1 MQKTGCM
8 VKLVVAFY
16 LAIIFAPLISIF
28 ASEYGIFDKIVSFV
42 TNDYARITDVDYKAV
57 VIDDEVLGGGKIL
70 VTERLTF
77 DIHAG
82 TRNNLYWELW
92 RDLPESDVDGLHVD
106 YEVLSVKQIMDDGT
120 EVPYEE
126 SSKLYWD
133 DSDYTD
139 YPYGP
144 GKWFHSEGPYDG
156 YYNYECVLFY
166 VDGLYREEVT
176 FEIQYIMN
184 NASFRYSD
192 VSQLYLTLYSDSS
205 IKHLDSYKAQI
216 LVPNQD
222 MPRYG
227 NYLATTYGT
236 KDFKFEFSESD
247 TINPGYHTFLIDLDE
262 EELKFTY
269 DTRYIEFSLL
279 SFNEDTNIFTENAPD
294 NIYSYD
300 VYYDEVMQEIDD
312 FYNIPNLKRKA
323 QNRILVISVVVGSIG
338 ILFAFSIDSKI
349 RKKYNFAKPSMTM
362 EYFRDIPSDLD
373 PHFASRLV
381 FLKHKHKDELGDS
394 LSALMMSLARKDY
407 IELVKIDQN
416 RDWTFTNIKIKVLYI
431 EPIIPISAKNFV
443 QVKKNI
449 DTIENSNKSLVDSL
463 VANNGVKPITINSTN
478 DTQYEVRTIAQN
490 NLITNSQPINNT
502 YSTRTISQNN
512 NLTNTV
518 INNVKH
524 NINGKQLEPLTKNEE
539 LYFNLITKYTKIPS
553 RNNEISMKDFQD
565 RISYDVDNTDSFITS
580 LENSIVRIGMNENYF
595 YTDKYNE
602 AQEKVK
608 RYANTYAIIGWLVLT
623 IGNIYIFEAGVGFDR
638 GGFYILGILFII
650 ISYFVNRTHKQYAL
664 LTLFGE
670 NEYAKWRA
678 LYNFL
683 NSETLMNEREVID
696 LVLWEKY
703 LVYATAF
710 GISDKVSKALKIRCP
725 EAMLKQSAVLNNS
738 YYRSNYYRTH
748 SRSFSRTARSA
759 SATSRSNRYHGGYYG
774 GGGSYG
780 GGGRGG
786 GGGGG
791 GH

>member
-1 MQKTGCM
+1 MQNNGCLT
-8 VKLVVAFY
+8 KAIVAFY
-16 LAIIFAPLISIF
+16 LTIVFGPILMMFAAEYEIVDNVISF
-28 ASEYGIFDKIVSFV
+28 F

-92 RDLPESDVDGLHVD
+92 RDLPEKNVDGLYVD

-184 NASFRYSD
+184 NASLRYSD
-192 VSQLYLTLYSDSS
+192 VSQLYLTLYSDST
-205 IKHLDSYKAQI
+205 IKHLDSYKGQI
-216 LVPNQD
+216 LIPNHD
-222 MPRYG
+222 MPSDG

-236 KDFKFEFSESD
+236 KDFKFDFSESD

-300 VYYDEVMQEIDD
+300 VYYDEVMQEIED

-323 QNRILVISVVVGSIG
+323 QNKILIFSVIAGSVG
-338 ILFAFSIDSKI
+338 ILFAFNIDSKI
-349 RKKYNFAKPSMTM
+349 RKKYNFAKPSMNI

-373 PHFASRLV
+373 PHFVSHFV

-416 RDWTFTNIKIKVLYI
+416 KDWTFTNIKIKVLYV
-431 EPIIPISAKNFV
+431 EPIIPKSPENLIH
-443 QVKKNI
+443 VKKNI
-449 DTIENSNKSLVDSL
+449 DTIENSNKKLIDTL
-463 VANNGVKPITINSTN
+463 IDNKNLIKINSNN
-478 DTQYEVRTIAQN
+478 DAQYEVRTIAQN
-490 NLITNSQPINNT
+490 NLITNSQPVNNI
-502 YSTRTISQNN
+502 YSTRTINQNN
-512 NLTNTV
+512 TLTNTV
-518 INNVKH
+518 VNNVKY

-539 LYFNLITKYTKIPS
+539 LYFNLITKYTKVTF
-553 RNNEISMKDFQD
+553 RNNEITMKDFQD
-565 RISYDVDNTDSFITS
+565 RISYDRDNTDSFITS
-580 LENSIVRIGMNENYF
+580 LENSILKIGMNGQYF
-595 YTDKYNE
+595 YTDKYKE
-602 AQEKVK
+602 PQEKVLG
-608 RYANTYAIIGWLVLT
+608 YANIYSILGWFIL
-623 IGNIYIFEAGVGFDR
+623 IFGNIYVFYEGIGFDR
-638 GGFYILGILFII
+638 GGFYILGILLII
-650 ISYFVNRTHKQYAL
+650 ISIFIKRIHRRYVL
-664 LTLFGE
+664 LTQFGE
-670 NEYAKWRA
+670 DEYTKWRA

-683 NSETLMNEREVID
+683 NSETLMNERSVVD
-696 LVLWEKY
+696 LVLLEKY

-710 GISDKVSKALKIRCP
+710 GISDKVAKALKIRCP
-725 EAMLKQSAVLNNS
+725 EAMLKQSAVLSNS

-759 SATSRSNRYHGGYYG
+759 SNASRSSRYHGGYYG